1 MACVPEGGT
10 EVTEILWSERVASGW
25 ARCRAGG
32 TIGAMTPEQALLRVI
47 HCLDRAHESG
57 FKAKAFARA
66 LDVVRSTPSRRAR
79 RASRRPARST
89 DLDGIGSST
98 AAVITDAL
106 AGREPAYLAKIE
118 AESQVPIT
126 PEGQVV
132 PRRAARRLPPPLD
145 LE

>member
-1 MACVPEGGT
+1 
-10 EVTEILWSERVASGW
+10 
-25 ARCRAGG
+25 
-32 TIGAMTPEQALLRVI
+32 MTPEQALLRVI

-66 LDVVRSTPSRRAR
+66 LEVVRTTPADELAERAD
-79 RASRRPARST
+79 AGTLT

-98 AAVITDAL
+98 AAVIADAL

-126 PEGQVV
+126 PEGQVY
-132 PRRAARRLPPPLD
+132 RDALQRRLPPPLD
-145 LE
+145 VE